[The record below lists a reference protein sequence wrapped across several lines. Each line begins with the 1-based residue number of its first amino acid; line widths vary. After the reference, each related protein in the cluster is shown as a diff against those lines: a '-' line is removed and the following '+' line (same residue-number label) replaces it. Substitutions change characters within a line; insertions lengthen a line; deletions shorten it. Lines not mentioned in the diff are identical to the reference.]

1 MMRGARDGER
11 CGGSARA
18 AAAQRGPTRTSGGAS
33 SFRCAPLSLFLS
45 LTSASPSS
53 RPSDAHSNPICSALH
68 LRLVRL
74 HLRPVLPHLVL
85 LALAPPRLDR
95 RRPHPL
101 PVRLSALFLRLP
113 PSSSRHALTPSL
125 DFAPELPPPLEPES
139 SERPHAPQG
148 RRNGVVA
155 ASEPTSA
162 HPRARARAQPLGQQ
176 LAEDE
181 TEGDERH
188 AEPPGCAAASR
199 CSSTSPHRR
208 RAPERRSRP
217 SRSAARTP
225 RTVRMEAS
233 TARATR
239 RSEGEGAGGPVVP
252 GGGRCVRGQG
262 RGGAGGLE
270 ADVEGCRRVWKGGRS
285 LLPRGRARR

>member
-1 MMRGARDGER
+1 MRGASDGER

-33 SFRCAPLSLFLS
+33 SSRCAPLSLFLS

-68 LRLVRL
+68 LRLARL

-113 PSSSRHALTPSL
+113 PSSSPPALTPPL

-155 ASEPTSA
+155 VSEPTSA
-162 HPRARARAQPLGQQ
+162 HPRARARVAPPGRR
-176 LAEDE
+176 AEGGE
-181 TEGDERH
+181 PH

-225 RTVRMEAS
+225 RTARMEAS

-285 LLPRGRARR
+285 SLSRGRARR